1 MTRATFRKGAKLER
15 MEGKAAN
22 PSGALKQVGAI
33 IAAESR
39 KSFREQRHGRD
50 AWEQRSV
57 PNVYGIVADFAKGST
72 PPARRFESRPALRDT
87 GALSRSIAF
96 RVTGGRSVVIGS
108 NLPYAG
114 THQYGG
120 TTESETI
127 TATVQKALWKW
138 LKPKDKGMKAQLGF
152 LLNKKFRGERL
163 SGEVPAR
170 PFVGITDTARADIRE
185 VVGSEILE
193 VQ

>member
-1 MTRATFRKGAKLER
+1 MTEATFRKGAKLER
-15 MEGKAAN
+15 MEGSLGN

-39 KSFREQRHGRD
+39 KSFREQRHGSD
-50 AWEQRSV
+50 AWEQRAT
-57 PNVYGIVADFAKGST
+57 PNVYGIIADFAKGST
-72 PPARRFESRPALRDT
+72 PPARRFEARPALRDT
-87 GALSRSIAF
+87 GRLSRSIAF
-96 RVTGGRSVVIGS
+96 RVTGGRSVVIGT

-120 TTESETI
+120 RIESETI
-127 TATVQKALWKW
+127 TAAVQKALWKW
-138 LKPKDKGMKAQLGF
+138 LKPKGRDLKAQIGF

-163 SGEVPAR
+163 EGEVPAR
-170 PFVGITDTARADIRE
+170 PFVGITEQARADIRE
-185 VVGSEILE
+185 VIGSEILE